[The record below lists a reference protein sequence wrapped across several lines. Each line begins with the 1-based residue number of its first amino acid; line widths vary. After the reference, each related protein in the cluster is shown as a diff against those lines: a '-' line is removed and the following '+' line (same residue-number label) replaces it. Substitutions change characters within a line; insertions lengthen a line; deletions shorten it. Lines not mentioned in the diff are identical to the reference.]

1 MAKGSVILA
10 ISDDKE
16 DRQWAQ
22 IVHLGKPVLV
32 SDHETAWDTIDK
44 MKGRLHSVLIR
55 VESYEKG
62 LALAVI
68 ATKAS
73 CFYVG
78 VISPTVP
85 GRLDRI
91 PIIVGRY
98 SLIVLQHDDAL
109 VLDNGLTDWVTF
121 YESITDGGPI
131 IVTLPY

>member
-85 GRLDRI
+85 R
-91 PIIVGRY
+91 
-98 SLIVLQHDDAL
+98 
-109 VLDNGLTDWVTF
+109 
-121 YESITDGGPI
+121 
-131 IVTLPY
+131 